1 MQLKH
6 VNDHHW
12 GILSYCGGPHNSS
25 ISIGYFLESP
35 GTSLW
40 GQSLKYHVVSALV
53 VQYHVVSVL
62 VVQYHVVSALV
73 VQ

>member
-6 VNDHHW
+6 VNEHHW
-12 GILSYCGGPHNSS
+12 GILSYCGGPHTSS
-25 ISIGYFLESP
+25 LSICYFLESL

-40 GQSLKYHVVSALV
+40 GQSLQYHVVSALA
-53 VQYHVVSVL
+53 
-62 VVQYHVVSALV
+62 VQYHVVSALAVQYHVISALV